1 MQMTLA
7 IDIETYSDIDLIRS
21 GVYAYTTSPKFE
33 ILLFAYSFDDDEV
46 KVVDL
51 ASGETLPNEIIVAL
65 EDENII
71 KTAFNANFER
81 VCLTKFLNKR
91 LSAKSWRCTAVQAA
105 SLGLPLSLEGVAQ
118 VLGLQKQKMKEGKDL
133 IRYFS
138 VPCKPT
144 KSNGERTRN
153 YPHHSLERWE
163 VFKKYCAQ
171 DVEVEKAIRKK
182 LERYPIINSEQE
194 IYVLDQEINDR
205 GVLIDTQLVEKAIEC
220 DNINKEDTYAEAKK
234 ITGLENPNSVIQL
247 KQWLL
252 ENGVEVESLSK
263 KSVADL
269 AKDSEEDVQRLL
281 NLRTQLS
288 KTSVKKYEAIE
299 RALCDDFRV
308 RGLLQFYGANRT
320 GRWAGRLVQ
329 VQNLPQNHI
338 KDLTLARNLVKEG
351 EFETLYML
359 FGNAPQVLS
368 ELIRTA
374 FIPKDNHRFIVA
386 DFSAIEARV
395 IAWLAGEQWRLDVFN
410 SHGKIYEAS
419 ASQMFKVPIEEI
431 TKTSP
436 LRQKG
441 KISELALGYGGAVGA
456 LTAMGALDMGVKED
470 ELQGLV
476 TAWRQ
481 ANPNITKLWWEID
494 KAVIKVV
501 KEKSCEVVGKIKIYY
516 ERGIMFI
523 TLPSG
528 RNLSYI
534 KPRLET
540 NKFGR
545 EGITYE
551 GIGSTKKWERIET
564 YGPKLVENIVQA
576 TARDLLAEAMI
587 NVDKK
592 GYEIV
597 MHVHDEIIVE
607 TQIGKGSLKEVCDV
621 MSIAPEWAKG
631 LPLGADGF
639 ECEYY
644 RKD

>member
-1 MQMTLA
+1 MQKTLA

-33 ILLFAYSFDDDEV
+33 ILLFAYSFDNDEV
-46 KVVDL
+46 KVIDL
-51 ASGETLPNEIIVAL
+51 ASGDILPNEIIVAL

-81 VCLTKFLNKR
+81 VCLSRYLNKK

-105 SLGLPLSLEGVAQ
+105 SLGLPLSLDGVAQ

-144 KSNGERTRN
+144 KSNGERSRN

-182 LERYPIINSEQE
+182 LDRYQIINSEQE

-205 GVLIDTQLVEKAIEC
+205 GILIDTKLVEKAIEC
-220 DNINKEDTYAEAKK
+220 DNIHKEDTYAEAQKL
-234 ITGLENPNSVIQL
+234 TGLENPNSVIQL

-281 NLRTQLS
+281 NLRAQLS

-329 VQNLPQNHI
+329 VQNLPQNHL
-338 KDLTLARNLVKEG
+338 KDLTLARNLVKDG
-351 EFETLYML
+351 EFETLDML
-359 FGNAPQVLS
+359 FDNVPQVLS

-374 FIPKDNHRFIVA
+374 FIPKENHGFIVA

-395 IAWLAGEQWRLDVFN
+395 IAWLAGEKWRLDVFN

-441 KISELALGYGGAVGA
+441 KISELALGYGGSVGA
-456 LTAMGALDMGVKED
+456 LTAMGALDMGVKEE

-481 ANPNITKLWWEID
+481 ANPNITKLWWDID
-494 KAVIKVV
+494 KAAIKVV

-523 TLPSG
+523 ALPSG

-587 NVDKK
+587 NVNKK

-607 TQIGKGSLKEVCDV
+607 TPVGKGSLKEVCDV
-621 MSIAPEWAKG
+621 MAIAPEWAQG
-631 LPLGADGF
+631 LPLRADGF

>member
-1 MQMTLA
+1 MQKTLA

-33 ILLFAYSFDDDEV
+33 ILLFAYSFDDEEV
-46 KVVDL
+46 KVIDL
-51 ASGETLPNEIIVAL
+51 ASGETLPNEIILAL
-65 EDENII
+65 EDEKII

-81 VCLTKFLNKR
+81 VCLSKYLNKK

-105 SLGLPLSLEGVAQ
+105 SLGLPLSLDGVAQ
-118 VLGLQKQKMKEGKDL
+118 VLGLQKQKMKEGKEL
-133 IRYFS
+133 IKYFS

-144 KSNGERTRN
+144 KSNGERNRN

-171 DVEVEKAIRKK
+171 DVEVEKAIRKR
-182 LERYPIINSEQE
+182 LERYPIITSEQE

-205 GVLIDTQLVEKAIEC
+205 GILIDTKLVEKSIEC
-220 DNINKEDTYAEAKK
+220 ENIHKEDIYAEAQKL
-234 ITGLENPNSVIQL
+234 TGLENPNSVIQL

-263 KSVADL
+263 KTVADL
-269 AKDSEEDVQRLL
+269 AKDAEEDVQRLL
-281 NLRTQLS
+281 NLRSQLS

-299 RALCDDFRV
+299 RVLCADKRV

-338 KDLTLARNLVKEG
+338 KDLTLARDLVKNG
-351 EFETLYML
+351 EFETLDML
-359 FGNAPQVLS
+359 FDNVSQVLS

-374 FIPKDNHRFIVA
+374 FIPKENHRFIVA

-395 IAWLAGEQWRLDVFN
+395 IAWLAEEKWRLDVFN

-419 ASQMFKVPIEEI
+419 ASQMFKIPIEEI

-441 KISELALGYGGAVGA
+441 KISELALGYGGSVGA
-456 LTAMGALDMGVKED
+456 LAAMGALDMGVKEE

-476 TAWRQ
+476 SKWRQ
-481 ANPNITKLWWEID
+481 ANPNITKLWWDID
-494 KAVIKVV
+494 KAAIKVV
-501 KEKSCEVVGKIKIYY
+501 KEKSFEVVGKIKIFY
-516 ERGIMFI
+516 EKGIMFI

-545 EGITYE
+545 KGITYE
-551 GIGSTKKWERIET
+551 GIGATKKWERIET

-607 TQIGKGSLKEVCDV
+607 TPIGKGSLKEVCDV
-621 MSIAPEWAKG
+621 MAIAPEWAKG
-631 LPLGADGF
+631 LPLRADGF